1 MGGLKDFIR
10 KNLNPVTHEV
20 LRRNRVTEAFIKEVM
35 KDARSLYFENGRK
48 RIAYRHLS
56 ILKIHS
62 LCRNHILSI
71 IEEPTIICTFRWEE
85 TVQGYRFW
93 EDINDQIILEADMLR

>member
-10 KNLNPVTHEV
+10 KNLNPITHEV

-35 KDARSLYFENGRK
+35 KDARSIYFENGRK
-48 RIAYRHLS
+48 RIGYKHLP
-56 ILKIHS
+56 IHKIHS
-62 LCRNHILSI
+62 ICRNYILGI
-71 IEEPTIICTFRWEE
+71 IEEPTIICAFMWEE

-93 EDINDQIILEADMLR
+93 ENIDDQIILEADNLR